1 MIYRGYVRCN
11 PMTSCI
17 ASTLCTATLILN
29 TYIRTHMHTHY
40 DGDDD
45 DGN

>member
-11 PMTSCI
+11 LMTSCI
-17 ASTLCTATLILN
+17 ASTLCTATLMLN
-29 TYIRTHMHTHY
+29 THIHFGGAS
-40 DGDDD
+40 DDDD